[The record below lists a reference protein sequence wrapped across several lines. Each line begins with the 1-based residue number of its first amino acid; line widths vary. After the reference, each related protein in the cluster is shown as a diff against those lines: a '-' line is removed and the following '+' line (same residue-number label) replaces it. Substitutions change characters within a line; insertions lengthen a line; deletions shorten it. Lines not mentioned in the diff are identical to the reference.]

1 MSEKNVN
8 TGLFPVNYF
17 IQPKVA
23 GQPLLGAPI
32 MNLRLLVNAP
42 GKTISGVAHVTQAVA
57 PPQPN
62 IVSNVHGTWS
72 FMATMSSTHILL
84 VAEGQGPSSIL
95 VHGVPQMVENL
106 RIRASVEQ
114 DWQSGICNYDY
125 LYKGEWHQVEGATMS
140 IEDFDQNAVLDQLQ
154 TALQV

>member
-1 MSEKNVN
+1 MSENNVN

-23 GQPLLGAPI
+23 GQPLLGAPV

-42 GKTISGVAHVTQAVA
+42 EKTISGVSHVFQATSKPV
-57 PPQPN
+57 N
-62 IVSNVHGTWS
+62 VVSNVHGTWS

-95 VHGVPQMVENL
+95 VHGVPQMVENS
-106 RIRASVEQ
+106 RIRASLEQ
-114 DWQSGICNYDY
+114 DCQSGICNYDY
-125 LYKGEWHQVEGATMS
+125 LYKGEWHQVEGAQMT